1 MHIKRNKNWE
11 PMTVTREQS
20 YISVCKELND
30 APLRQLQETLK
41 YGDTRLDVSGI
52 YLPRKH
58 FRCVLQFIEE
68 RPDIEELILD
78 GANIGV
84 EEVKLLKESLLRSCV
99 SKLSLQR
106 IKLDSASANI
116 IRQLCIENSNLVSV
130 VLRDTCIPS
139 YLVDEIML
147 IVDLNRLNAE
157 SLSSTST
164 AGAQQKASAVARW
177 MLFRGKN
184 DRGFCATVKLSSSA
198 TRKVTD
204 GFVTSYDSVFSD
216 ISFQQDAFDHPVA
229 GMETIRWNKYYALHS
244 FQEAGLGN
252 SKAPF
257 SPSPHYNNQ
266 NLCAALNI
274 LSFYDV
280 LYKSLVVER
289 YPEAGLYV
297 FRLFVGESPVEV
309 YVDDLVPCVHLDA
322 TCTIVG
328 LNSCSSPFYAAV
340 LEKAVAKA
348 IGGYRY
354 IQELSLSD
362 CIELLTGCTGFEVNL
377 LSRSSFSTTFDTLRA
392 LSEYGHKLVACA
404 IPHTSIEEQTF
415 EESGVCCGIPYAILE
430 TDACQKNGS
439 HYAFLI
445 QVAAPSSGR
454 ALKYAFEYEMYKTE
468 EVNGNRVLW
477 MTFED
482 FAATFERVFLLL
494 WPFDDAVSDHKTT
507 VEFQVTSEFLSS
519 SSQFAKN
526 PSFLIQNK
534 GKSSSPIMVSLSTSS
549 APDTT
554 IGAKCLFY
562 KAANTENGAF
572 LRRYNVCEN
581 NASFGLE
588 VFEGN
593 EGSVFFNLLPTERLQ
608 MTLSSRVPSNFRIR
622 ISSVENV
629 DAMQLPDIMASSTF
643 SAKWN
648 TLFKAKR
655 FSDDI
660 FQLNR
665 ISGGCT
671 LSLVL
676 ALSQATDSSPPFPL
690 GVLGWKGTSIDV
702 VDAAKPH
709 FSTQQERSTVCVH
722 SFLLTLAAGE
732 SFFLLPYCCGSRCPD
747 GYDLTVFCK
756 ESFTQSRVKTA
767 SVLRCTKT

>member
-1 MHIKRNKNWE
+1 
-11 PMTVTREQS
+11 MTVTREQS
-20 YISVCKELND
+20 YISVCRELND
-30 APLRQLQETLK
+30 LPLRQVQEALK
-41 YGDTRLDVSGI
+41 YGDARLDVSGI

-78 GANIGV
+78 GVNIGV

-106 IKLDSASANI
+106 IKLDSASAKI

-130 VLRDTCIPS
+130 VLRETCIPS

-157 SLSSTST
+157 SSSSTST
-164 AGAQQKASAVARW
+164 AEAQQKASGVGRW
-177 MLFRGKN
+177 ILFRGRK
-184 DRGFCATVKLSSSA
+184 DRDFCGTVKLSTSV
-198 TRKVTD
+198 TRKVVD

-216 ISFQQDAFDHPVA
+216 ISFQQDAFNHPVA
-229 GMETIRWNKYYALHS
+229 GTEAIRLNRYSALHS
-244 FQEAGLGN
+244 FQEAKLGN

-257 SPSPHYNNQ
+257 SPSPYYNNQ
-266 NLCAALNI
+266 NLCAALNV
-274 LSFYDV
+274 LTFYNA
-280 LYKSLVVER
+280 LCKSLVVKR
-289 YPEAGLYV
+289 YDKAGLYV
-297 FRLFVGESPVEV
+297 FRLFAGGSPVEV
-309 YVDDLVPCVHLDA
+309 YVDDLVPCIHVDA

-354 IQELSLSD
+354 IQELSLRD
-362 CIELLTGCTGFEVNL
+362 CIELLTGCTAFEVNL
-377 LSRSSFSTTFDTLRA
+377 LRRSSFSTTFDTLRA

-404 IPHTSIEEQTF
+404 IPRTSIEEQTF
-415 EESGVCCGIPYAILE
+415 EESGVWCGIPYAILK
-430 TDACQKNGS
+430 TDVCRKKGI
-439 HYAFLI
+439 HYVFLI
-445 QVAAPSSGR
+445 QVAAPSNGR

-468 EVNGNRVLW
+468 EVNGNCVLW
-477 MTFED
+477 VTFED
-482 FAATFERVFLLL
+482 FAATFERLFLLL
-494 WPFDDAVSDHKTT
+494 WPFDDAVSDHKNT
-507 VEFQVTSEFLSS
+507 VEFQVASESLSA

-526 PSFLIQNK
+526 PSFLLQNE
-534 GKSSSPIMVSLSTSS
+534 GKNSSPVMVSLSTFS
-549 APDTT
+549 ASDVA

-562 KAANTENGAF
+562 KAANTENGAS

-581 NASFGLE
+581 NALFDSE

-593 EGSVFFNLLPTERLQ
+593 EGSFFFNLLPTERLQ
-608 MTLSSRVPSNFRIR
+608 MTLSSRVPSSFRIG

-629 DAMQLPDIMASSTF
+629 TAIQLPDIMTSSTL

-648 TLFKAKR
+648 TFFKAKR

-665 ISGGCT
+665 ISGGIT
-671 LSLVL
+671 VSLVL
-676 ALSQATDSSPPFPL
+676 ALSQTTGNSPPFPL
-690 GVLGWKGTSIDV
+690 GVLGWKGTSIDI
-702 VDAAKPH
+702 VDAANPH

-722 SFLLTLAAGE
+722 SFLLTLGAGE
-732 SFFLLPYCCGSRCPD
+732 SVFILPYCCGNRCPD
-747 GYDLTVFCK
+747 DYDLTVFCK